1 MIIFGKFVLVKQI
14 KEGGKYHFKCM
25 LDHLMEMVNIFGFP
39 LQIVRYLDEVDCI
52 IVLRIVA
59 LCHFHESNPFPTLFL
74 IFKFL
79 VCFSFS

>member
-52 IVLRIVA
+52 I
-59 LCHFHESNPFPTLFL
+59 
-74 IFKFL
+74 
-79 VCFSFS
+79 